1 MTRTTN
7 DGRNALTDALVEG
20 RNIEV
25 VEVAVGR
32 DGAAFAESQTDL
44 QDPIANAEYATTNRR
59 RATGTG
65 RYDASIPESSVADGE
80 TLRELVVRIDDGS
93 GGTEAIARIPFA
105 ETDKVGGSE
114 LVIETTSEV
123 TNP

>member
-1 MTRTTN
+1 MARTLNT
-7 DGRNALTDALVEG
+7 GRNALTDALVDG
-20 RNIEV
+20 RAIDV
-25 VEVAVGR
+25 LEVAVGR
-32 DGAAFAESQTDL
+32 DGASFAESQTDL
-44 QDPIANAEYATTNRR
+44 QDPIAGAEYATTNRR

-80 TLRELVVRIDDGS
+80 TLRELVVRVDDGS

-105 ETDKVGGSE
+105 ETDKVSGSE

>member
-1 MTRTTN
+1 MARTLNT
-7 DGRNALTDALVEG
+7 GRNALTDALAEG
-20 RNIEV
+20 RQIEV
-25 VEVAVGR
+25 QEVAVGR
-32 DGAAFAESQTDL
+32 DGASFTESQTDL
-44 QDPIANAEYATTNRR
+44 QDPIADADYATSNRR
-59 RATGTG
+59 RSTGTG

-80 TLRELVVRIDDGS
+80 TLRELVVRIDDGD

-105 ETDKVGGSE
+105 ETDKVSGSE